1 MNDLIWK
8 TFLIFILCFLF
19 IWVILYTYNPE
30 FLLSNDDYSDKGKNI
45 QNKDDS
51 LSARGR
57 TIIFLSAL
65 IIALVVC
72 YIFYMIA
79 RKYHKT

>member
-8 TFLIFILCFLF
+8 TFLMFILWFLF

-30 FLLSNDDYSDKGKNI
+30 FLLSNDDYSDKGQNI

-51 LSARGR
+51 LNARGR

-65 IIALVVC
+65 ILALVIS

>member
-1 MNDLIWK
+1 MEDLIWK
-8 TFLIFILCFLF
+8 TFIIFILCFVFL
-19 IWVILYTYNPE
+19 WVILYTYYPE
-30 FLLSNDDYSDKGKNI
+30 FLLEDDDYS
-45 QNKDDS
+45 NKEKDINSS

-65 IIALVVC
+65 ILALIIS
-72 YIFYMIA
+72 YLFYMIA

>member
-30 FLLSNDDYSDKGKNI
+30 FLLSDDDYTNRGKDV

-51 LSARGR
+51 LNARGR

-65 IIALVVC
+65 IIALIVS